1 VWVTSPERAMDVLL
15 TDVTFEGGA
24 AGRLLDWVA
33 GRDPGLPCLI
43 ATRRPDLAVR
53 RYLPKNVQR
62 VLLKPID
69 EDVLVGCLERAV
81 RARGVAPGIVQA
93 RPPSEAPP
101 RRASAV
107 ACSTRLGGALRA
119 AGAK

>member
-1 VWVTSPERAMDVLL
+1 MAFLAHNDIDVLL
-15 TDVTFEGGA
+15 TDVTFEDGA

-33 GRDPGLPCLI
+33 GRDPTLPCLI
-43 ATRRPDLAVR
+43 ATRRPDLAQR

-81 RARGVAPGIVQA
+81 RARGASPGVVSV
-93 RPPSEAPP
+93 RPSEAPP